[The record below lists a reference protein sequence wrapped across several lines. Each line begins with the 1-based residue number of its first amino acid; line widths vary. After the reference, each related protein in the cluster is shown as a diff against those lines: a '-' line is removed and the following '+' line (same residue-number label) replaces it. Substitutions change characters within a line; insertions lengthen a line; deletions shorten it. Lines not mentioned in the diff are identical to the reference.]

1 MGILIKSMSLKLNN
15 LVNSLPR
22 GRGEKEHIKNEGIT
36 RDVIE
41 NNGDENWHPVMLMKT
56 NDLTCLPRD
65 VDDNKCS

>member
-41 NNGDENWHPVMLMKT
+41 NNGDEKWHPVMLMK
-56 NDLTCLPRD
+56 
-65 VDDNKCS
+65 NK